1 MKIATR
7 GTIHTM
13 GERDDDVKLECI
25 AKSEGANELKNSD
38 EEQGA
43 ARTNRCGKTRGRMY
57 PRCLGDRKK
66 CPTGL
71 RC

>member
-7 GTIHTM
+7 GTMHTM
-13 GERDDDVKLECI
+13 GERDDDVKLKCI
-25 AKSEGANELKNSD
+25 TESERANELKSSD
-38 EEQGA
+38 EERDA

-57 PRCLGDRKK
+57 PRSLGDRKK

-71 RC
+71 